1 MQHPVWSALPPPAAA
16 VVADV
21 HPLLEPLLVPRAPEH
36 LTSHQMLFCPAE
48 DELLALGLQRY
59 GYDWPRIW
67 AELLPTK
74 SLAQLKNRR
83 KNRCAGNAPD
93 NCIKVRRRQ
102 GGPGAFRSGGGGAC
116 CLQARSSSR

>member
-1 MQHPVWSALPPPAAA
+1 MVPALACVAPTNPPPRTH
-16 VVADV
+16 
-21 HPLLEPLLVPRAPEH
+21 HPPTHPP
-36 LTSHQMLFCPAE
+36 P
-48 DELLALGLQRY
+48 RY